1 MRISERDRRALLG
14 LGGAVAV
21 FLLLQFDFVLPSAT
35 GAAVSASEIRSE
47 EDLLKLAQ
55 VTIRQKPLLDGEFE
69 TVEKA
74 RQALETKLLTSETAA
89 LAQAEM
95 REIAGRLMSGAG
107 IQMKATRFGRVQRE
121 GEDYTQVPLIV
132 QFTCAVESFV
142 NLMSD
147 IANADVLLSTREIK
161 VSPARGETKTIRVE
175 LTFSGYLPVSRTPE
189 LVKQFSTGGRG

>member
-1 MRISERDRRALLG
+1 MRISERDRRALMG
-14 LGGAVAV
+14 LGAAVAV
-21 FLLLQFDFVLPSAT
+21 FLLWQFDFVLPSAT
-35 GAAVSASEIRSE
+35 GAAVSASEIRRE

-55 VTIRQKPLLDGEFE
+55 VTIRQKPLLDSEFE

-121 GEDYTQVPLIV
+121 GEDYAQVPLIV

-161 VSPARGETKTIRVE
+161 ISPARGETKRIRVE